1 MGLFSRKQENA
12 TETAIYKMVV
22 DCGNGFYAWNGKLY
36 KSDLVR
42 SCIKPK
48 TKAIGK
54 AVAKHIRRTVDKEG
68 NKKILVNPSVNT
80 RFMLEEPNEFMTGQM
95 LQEKVANQLAL
106 NGNAFILIIRDSLG
120 VPIGLY
126 PIPAATVEARY
137 DANHELYLKFYYLNG
152 KTSEFYYSE
161 IIHIRDDFFFNDIF
175 GENPTE
181 GLSDVME
188 LVGTINQGMAA
199 AIKNSNVI
207 RWLLKFTA
215 SMRDEDLKIK
225 AQEFA
230 DNYLQISNNSTTVAA
245 VDAKA
250 DAIQVKNESYVPN
263 AAQALSQEE
272 RIFSFFNTNKKII
285 QSSYSEDEW
294 ISYYESAIEPVLQ
307 QMAGEYTRK
316 LFTRRERGCG
326 NEIIF
331 DSSKLTFASM
341 KTKLQLAALAD
352 RGIMTPNE
360 VRDVFNLPPVD
371 GGDVPLLRK
380 DTGHLTGDNI
390 EDDE

>member
-1 MGLFSRKQENA
+1 MGLFSRKQDNA

-137 DANHELYLKFYYLNG
+137 DVNHELYLKFYYLNG

-225 AQEFA
+225 AQDFA

>member
-1 MGLFSRKQENA
+1 MSIFNRKQENA
-12 TETAIYKMVV
+12 TETSIYKMVV

-42 SCIKPK
+42 SAIKPK

-54 AVAKHIRRTVDKEG
+54 AIAKHIRKTTDKDG

-106 NGNAFILIIRDSLG
+106 NGNAFILIIRDSFG
-120 VPIGLY
+120 VPVGLY
-126 PIPAATVEARY
+126 PIPAATVEAKY
-137 DANHELYLKFYYLNG
+137 NEAHELILKFYYLNG
-152 KTSEFYYSE
+152 KMSEFPYTE
-161 IIHIRDDFFFNDIF
+161 VIHIRDDFFFNDIF
-175 GENPTE
+175 GENPTD
-181 GLSDVME
+181 GLAEDME

-199 AIKNSNVI
+199 AIKNSNII

-215 SMRDEDLKIK
+215 SMRDEDLKVK
-225 AQEFA
+225 AHDFA
-230 DNYLQISNNSTTVAA
+230 ENYLQISNNSTTVAA

-250 DAIQVKNESYVPN
+250 DAIQVKNDSYVPN
-263 AAQALSQEE
+263 AAQAGAVEK
-272 RIFSFFNTNKKII
+272 RILSFFNTNEKII

-294 ISYYESAIEPVLQ
+294 ISYYEAVIEPVLQ

-316 LFTRRERGCG
+316 LFSRRERGCG

-331 DSSKLTFASM
+331 DSSRLTFASM
-341 KTKLQLAALAD
+341 KTKLQLSGMVD

-360 VRDVFNLPPVD
+360 VREVFNLPPVD
-371 GGDVPLLRK
+371 GGDVLLLRK
-380 DTGHLTGDNI
+380 DTGKMM
-390 EDDE
+390 EPDDIDE